1 MWIVESI
8 RQREHYELISTSLT
22 DVSTE
27 MPLDMISC
35 VMQNLGIAMPQKCAG
50 ATIVTADNEGVR

>member
-35 VMQNLGIAMPQKCAG
+35 VMQNLGIRNAAEMRRRDYCHCG
-50 ATIVTADNEGVR
+50 